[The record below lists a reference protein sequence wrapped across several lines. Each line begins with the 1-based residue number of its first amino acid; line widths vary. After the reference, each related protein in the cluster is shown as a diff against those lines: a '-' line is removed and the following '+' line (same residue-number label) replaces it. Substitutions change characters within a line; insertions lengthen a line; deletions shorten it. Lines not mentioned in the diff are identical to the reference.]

1 MSDQRYSDQQLQQA
15 LTYIEI
21 FDKAGEIDCG
31 GCGYKTC
38 REFAAAMLDG
48 IARPTMCVEL
58 SKKIIEKLKKRDRE
72 LRETMFFQ
80 QELLDSIAVPLFH
93 EDKAGA
99 IAGCNRAFESLIGKK
114 QNFFKGQVIS
124 RCIEDPG
131 FEVIN
136 QQINQSLIRS
146 GGRQIVETRFVLPGG
161 SELVV
166 ELHKAALTDRA
177 GEITGFICVI
187 VDITERVRRSEEL
200 AMARETAEL
209 SVSLL
214 QKMPSGFLIVDER
227 LKIREANRAFA
238 LLMGEEIVELFDSH
252 GLRGADLK
260 KMFSAHSLFSTF
272 IQSGEETYSRD
283 IEWSGKK
290 LKLAL
295 YAIERGKTAGAIL
308 LDLSSP
314 DVRKEEVRLRAEKV
328 IRENLETVQ
337 KIANLLGENAS
348 RTENA
353 LSAVIKLFS
362 EDEK

>member
-1 MSDQRYSDQQLQQA
+1 MSDQKYTDQQLQQA

-58 SKKIIEKLKKRDRE
+58 SKKVIEKLKKRDRE
-72 LRETMFFQ
+72 LRETLFFQ
-80 QELLDSIAVPLFH
+80 QELLDSIAVPIFR
-93 EDKAGA
+93 EDKNGLL
-99 IAGCNRAFESLIGKK
+99 AGCNRAFEEFVGKK
-114 QNFFKGQVIS
+114 LSAIKGKSIDQSIG
-124 RCIEDPG
+124 DAD
-131 FEVIN
+131 FEKIN
-136 QQINQSLIRS
+136 AKINQSLIRS
-146 GGRQIVETRFVLPGG
+146 GGRQIVETRFAMPGRD
-161 SELVV
+161 EQVV
-166 ELHKAALTDRA
+166 ELHKAVLTDRA
-177 GEITGFICVI
+177 GEITGFVCAIF
-187 VDITERVRRSEEL
+187 DITERVRRNEEL
-200 AMARETAEL
+200 VLARETAEL

-214 QKMPSGFLIVDER
+214 QKVPSGFVIVDEK

-238 LLMGEEIVELFDSH
+238 LMMGAEIVDLFDMH
-252 GLRGADLK
+252 GLRGADLRALFPQHQ
-260 KMFSAHSLFSTF
+260 MFATF
-272 IQSGEETYSRD
+272 IRSGEETYTRD
-283 IEWSGKK
+283 VEWEGHKV
-290 LKLAL
+290 KLAL

-308 LDLSSP
+308 LDLAAP
-314 DVRKEEVRLRAEKV
+314 DVKKEEVRLRAEKV

-353 LSAVIKLFS
+353 LSSVIKLFS